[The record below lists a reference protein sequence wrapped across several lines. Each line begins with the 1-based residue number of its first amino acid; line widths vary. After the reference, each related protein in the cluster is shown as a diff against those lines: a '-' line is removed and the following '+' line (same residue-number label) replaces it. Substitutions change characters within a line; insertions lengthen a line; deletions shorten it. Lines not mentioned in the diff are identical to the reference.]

1 MFRHNLGS
9 ISGAVWAVVLAQL
22 VEWLIP
28 ILVVSSSNPVIGK
41 NLYWTLTVNCIEKT
55 NIKKK
60 RPAMAHFKKITWA
73 AFVVQQL
80 AERLIPTPKSRSSNP
95 IHHHHHQ
102 VSFLSTLL
110 YRMNGLRRRKN
121 RTRDKFCE
129 TLKGK
134 FSNQRKPSLQRQ

>member
-1 MFRHNLGS
+1 
-9 ISGAVWAVVLAQL
+9 
-22 VEWLIP
+22 
-28 ILVVSSSNPVIGK
+28 
-41 NLYWTLTVNCIEKT
+41 
-55 NIKKK
+55 
-60 RPAMAHFKKITWA
+60 MAHFKKITWA